1 MRLGQ
6 GTCTPEALKNVVNYI
21 NAHKND
27 GIPMDVIIMSDG
39 EANQGNDNKL
49 VHDYAKQI
57 NETVITSPT
66 GNSRNVGLYAVGLSY
81 DASGLKNLFTYH
93 DDKQILDSNYY
104 TATEAGALAEAFKAI
119 INEVNN
125 KEEMTIIT
133 TGKLL
138 DEYENVEQVVVDV
151 YPSSD
156 PNAQHQKLTFTKDSS
171 VYNLDLI
178 YDDNKIDLGYAFQW
192 IDTNPAIGDDY
203 DMIEVNILYR

>member
-1 MRLGQ
+1 M
-6 GTCTPEALKNVVNYI
+6 KN
-21 NAHKND
+21 
-27 GIPMDVIIMSDG
+27 S
-39 EANQGNDNKL
+39 
-49 VHDYAKQI
+49 
-57 NETVITSPT
+57 
-66 GNSRNVGLYAVGLSY
+66 
-81 DASGLKNLFTYH
+81 FTYQG
-93 DDKQILDSNYY
+93 DKQIIDDNFY

-138 DEYENVEQVVVDV
+138 DEYENVEQVVIDV

-156 PNAQHQKLTFTKDSS
+156 PDAPHQKLTFTKDSS

-178 YDDNKIDLGYAFQW
+178 YDDNKIDLAYAFQW